1 MIHLSDYWS
10 RNEKE
15 QEELYNSEFM
25 PYGQLLSTLTLYK
38 QGVEYYYTAFEDIET
53 AGYNLL

>member
-15 QEELYNSEFM
+15 QAELFNIEFM
-25 PYGQLLSTLTLYK
+25 PYGQLVSTLALYK
-38 QGVEYYYTAFEDIET
+38 QGVEYYYTAFEDIE
-53 AGYNLL
+53 